1 VVVVLVEDVVLVVL
15 VNLCFRMV
23 TTAFVI
29 ISNSTNTT
37 NKTNTTIALLKNPN
51 RKQSNIID
59 WLAFD
64 DKIKVIK

>member
-1 VVVVLVEDVVLVVL
+1 MVVVLVEDVVLVVL

>member
-1 VVVVLVEDVVLVVL
+1 MVEDVVLVVL

-29 ISNSTNTT
+29 ISNS
-37 NKTNTTIALLKNPN
+37 TNTTIALLKNPN